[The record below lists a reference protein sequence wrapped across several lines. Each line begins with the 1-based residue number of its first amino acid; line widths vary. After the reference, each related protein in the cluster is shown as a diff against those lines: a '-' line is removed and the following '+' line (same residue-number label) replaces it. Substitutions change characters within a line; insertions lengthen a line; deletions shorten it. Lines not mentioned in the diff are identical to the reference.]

1 MKRAFLLLSRFSSI
15 NDYVII
21 MADIK
26 EKQQFQIELAKYLAE
41 KDFVYGPEPEL
52 YDPVAGFYSYGL
64 LGKAMKNN
72 VEATIRDVFTQNNFF
87 EVEMPIITP
96 EIVWKASGHLDGFND
111 PVIICSKCKGSFRA
125 DKLIEEKT
133 EIAADS
139 FNDEQLIDAFKKHEI
154 TCPSCKGRFN
164 LEIKRHSL
172 MMKTTIGTDTVAYN
186 RPETATTTYLPFK
199 RYSQFF
205 RGKLPFTV
213 FQIGKAFR
221 NEISPRQHL
230 LRQREFTQA
239 EAQIFISKE
248 QKQKFDPFKEIENE
262 KLPLWT
268 EALQKSDKKPN
279 LISLKDALA
288 KKYLKNQAYAW
299 SINLAYQV
307 FISVGIPKEK
317 IRLRQHHADEKAFYA
332 DDAWDLEV
340 ELNSFGWTECCGVHD
355 RTTYDLTQHAKFSK
369 TDLSIRLENGEKI
382 IPDIIEIA
390 FGVDRPFFSLLDI
403 AFFRRDDAKRTV
415 LALPPKIAPMQIGL
429 FPLLKKDGLPE
440 KALEV
445 KKLIEK
451 KFRTYYDVSGSI
463 GKRYSRLDAV
473 GVPFCITIDHDSL
486 KDESVTIRERD
497 SLKQVRIKISELV
510 EKLEDYFENG
520 FSE

>member
-1 MKRAFLLLSRFSSI
+1 
-15 NDYVII
+15 
-21 MADIK
+21 MADVK

-52 YDPVAGFYSYGL
+52 YDPIAGFYSYGL

-72 VEATIRDVFTQNNFF
+72 VEQAIRDVFTRNGFF

-111 PVIICSKCKGSFRA
+111 PVVICSKCKNSFRA
-125 DKLIEEKT
+125 DKIIEEKIG
-133 EIAADS
+133 IAADS
-139 FNDEQLIDAFKKHEI
+139 FSDKELIDTIKNKDV
-154 TCPSCKGRFN
+154 TCPSCKGRFD
-164 LEIKRHSL
+164 LKIHRHSL
-172 MMKTTIGTDTVAYN
+172 MMKTTVGTDTVAYS

-199 RYSQFF
+199 RYAQFF

-268 EALQKSDKKPN
+268 EKLQKAKKKAD
-279 LISLKDALA
+279 LVSLKDALA

-299 SINLAYQV
+299 SINLAYKL
-307 FISVGIPKEK
+307 FLSVGIPKER
-317 IRLRQHHADEKAFYA
+317 IRLRQHNNDEKAFYA

-340 ELNSFGWTECCGVHD
+340 ELNSFGWTECCGIHD

-369 TDLSIRLENGEKI
+369 QDLSIRLESGEKI
-382 IPDIIEIA
+382 VPDVIEIA
-390 FGVDRPFFSLLDI
+390 FGIDRPFFALLDI

-415 LALPPKIAPMQIGL
+415 LSLPAKIAPMQIGL
-429 FPLLKKDGLPE
+429 FPLVKKDGLYE
-440 KALEV
+440 KSLEV
-445 KKLIEK
+445 KKEIEK
-451 KFRTYYDVSGSI
+451 EFRVYFDASGSI

-473 GVPFCITIDHDSL
+473 GVPFCVTVDHASL

-497 SLKQVRIKISELV
+497 SLKQVRIKVSELTQ
-510 EKLEDYFENG
+510 KLGHYFEEG
-520 FSE
+520 FDD

>member
-1 MKRAFLLLSRFSSI
+1 
-15 NDYVII
+15 
-21 MADIK
+21 MADLK
-26 EKQQFQIELAKYLAE
+26 EKQAFQIELAKYLAE

-52 YDPVAGFYSYGL
+52 YSPVAGFYSYGL

-72 VEATIRDVFTQNNFF
+72 VEAAIRDVFTKNNFF
-87 EVEMPIITP
+87 EVEMPLVTP

-111 PVIICSKCKGSFRA
+111 PVVICSKCKSSFRA

-139 FNDEQLIDAFKKHEI
+139 FSDEQLIEAFKEHEI
-154 TCPSCKGRFN
+154 TCPSCKGRFD

-172 MMKTTIGTDTVAYN
+172 MMKTIIGTDTVAYN

-199 RYSQFF
+199 RYANFF

-239 EAQIFISKE
+239 EAQMFLDKE
-248 QKQKFDPFKEIENE
+248 MKKEFTLFDDVKDI

-268 EALQKSDKKPN
+268 ENMQKSEKKWTEITLN
-279 LISLKDALA
+279 EAMKNKI
-288 KKYLKNQAYAW
+288 LKNKAYAW
-299 SINLAYQV
+299 NLWLSYE
-307 FISVGIPKEK
+307 IMTNLGIPKEK
-317 IRLRQHHADEKAFYA
+317 IRFRQHHSDEKAFYS
-332 DDAWDLEV
+332 DDTWDLEV
-340 ELNSFGWTECCGVHD
+340 ELNSFGWVEMVGISD
-355 RTTYDLTQHAKFSK
+355 RTNYDLTQHAKFSK

-382 IPDIIEIA
+382 VPDVIEIA

-415 LALPPKIAPMQIGL
+415 LALPAKIAPMQIGL
-429 FPLLKKDGLPE
+429 FPLLKKDGLPQ

-445 KKLIEK
+445 KKELEK
-451 KFRTYYDVSGSI
+451 NYRVYYDASGSI
-463 GKRYSRLDAV
+463 GKRYSRLDSV
-473 GVPFCITIDHDSL
+473 GVPYCITVDHDSI
-486 KDESVTIRERD
+486 KDNTVTIRERD
-497 SLKQVRIKISELV
+497 SLKQVRVPIDELTQ
-510 EKLEDYFENG
+510 KLGHYFEEG
-520 FSE
+520 FDE

>member
-1 MKRAFLLLSRFSSI
+1 
-15 NDYVII
+15 
-21 MADIK
+21 MAENK

-41 KDFVYGPEPEL
+41 KDFIYGPEPEL
-52 YDPVAGFYSYGL
+52 YDPVAGFYTYGL

-72 VEATIRDVFTQNNFF
+72 VEQAIRDVFTKNNFF
-87 EVEMPIITP
+87 EVETPIVTP
-96 EIVWKASGHLDGFND
+96 EIVWKASGHLAGFND
-111 PVIICSKCKGSFRA
+111 PVVICSKCKSSFRA

-139 FNDEQLIDAFKKHEI
+139 FSDKQLIEAFKEHEI
-154 TCPSCKGRFN
+154 NCPSCKGRFE

-172 MMKTTIGTDTVAYN
+172 MMKTTIGSDLVAYN

-199 RYSQFF
+199 RYAQFF

-239 EAQIFISKE
+239 EAQMFLDKE
-248 QKQKFDPFKEIENE
+248 MKKDFPLFDEIN
-262 KLPLWT
+262 KVKMPLWT
-268 EALQKSDKKPN
+268 ESMQKGEKKWTEITLN
-279 LISLKDALA
+279 DAM
-288 KKYLKNQAYAW
+288 KNKVLKNKAYAW
-299 SINLAYQV
+299 NLWLSYE
-307 FISVGIPKEK
+307 IMTSLGIPKER
-317 IRLRQHHADEKAFYA
+317 IRFRQHHSDEKAFYS
-332 DDAWDLEV
+332 DDTWDLEV
-340 ELNSFGWTECCGVHD
+340 ELNSFGWVEMVGISD
-355 RTTYDLTQHAKFSK
+355 RTNYDLTQHAKFSK
-369 TDLSIRLENGEKI
+369 TDLNIRLENGEKI
-382 IPDIIEIA
+382 IPDVIEIA

-403 AFFRRDDAKRTV
+403 AFFRREDAKRTV

-445 KKLIEK
+445 KKLIEN
-451 KFRTYYDVSGSI
+451 KFRTYFDASGSI
-463 GKRYSRLDAV
+463 GKRYSRLDSV
-473 GVPFCITIDHDSL
+473 GVPYCITVDHDSL
-486 KDESVTIRERD
+486 TDDSVTIRERD
-497 SLKQVRIKISELV
+497 SLKQVRIKTSELV